1 MQINNTF
8 TNYQGYEFNPEISSS
23 NGFQNAAYAP
33 YVYNPQTTA
42 HNSTP
47 GNGAYGFTTV
57 DTASSCRLGNNNGTQ
72 SYIAATRISSFHQ
85 SLDSIGWSSN
95 NSESHY
101 RTEVSARVISNGY
114 KHSSNPR
121 SDKSIYHNNEIQE
134 YNMHN
139 KLPSHGSGASKKFYS
154 NSDKPVRSPTSFSVK
169 SVPPKERG
177 RVRNRSIEPSRGF
190 DSGVRSAK
198 YFELNIKREGIA
210 TVISNGYP
218 HSSNLKSDKS
228 TKQIDAITEYDR
240 YKRSPSHGRETKVKV
255 YSHSDKL
262 SKTLKYPINRSQR
275 SVSPK
280 DHGRAKYQNIE
291 STSGFDSKKVGMAT
305 VIPNGHFHL
314 QNPDSEKSTNKS
326 ITRTDYDRYKRLP
339 SLGNETS
346 KKLNSHS
353 GKLRKS
359 PISRSQRS
367 VSPMVRGRKRSLSI
381 ESSKGLDS
389 GGRSSKYVEHSNQR
403 EGSTTVISKGYLRSR
418 NSKCDKS
425 TNRNNIRTENDRFI
439 RSPSYGRETP
449 KTLYSHSDKLRKSP
463 ISRSRRSVSP
473 KDRSRN
479 AILKSPISRSRW
491 PVSPENRGR
500 KRSQS
505 IESSRS
511 VLRSREENNLRETRR
526 KSIEKRN
533 SNLGCKSTS
542 PKQRFKQTSHE
553 GRKSKYPMSKHIR
566 YRRPPNT
573 NKQRGNAHSSRP
585 TSRTRS
591 NHSKPRR

>member
-8 TNYQGYEFNPEISSS
+8 THYQGYEFNPEVSSS
-23 NGFQNAAYAP
+23 NGCQNTAYAP
-33 YVYNPQTTA
+33 YYVNNPQTTA

-47 GNGAYGFTTV
+47 VNGAYGFTTV

-85 SLDSIGWSSN
+85 SLDSIGWTSN
-95 NSESHY
+95 NWECNY
-101 RTEVSARVISNGY
+101 RTEVSATVISNGY
-114 KHSSNPR
+114 KHSSNPE
-121 SDKSIYHNNEIQE
+121 SDKSIYQSNEKPE

-139 KLPSHGSGASKKFYS
+139 RLPSHGSGASKKFYS
-154 NSDKPVRSPTSFSVK
+154 NSDKPVKSQTSFSVK

-190 DSGVRSAK
+190 DSGGRSAK
-198 YFELNIKREGIA
+198 YFELNIKREDIA
-210 TVISNGYP
+210 TVISNGYL
-218 HSSNLKSDKS
+218 HSSNPKSDNS
-228 TKQIDAITEYDR
+228 TNQSIAITEYDR

-262 SKTLKYPINRSQR
+262 SKTVKSPINRSQR

-280 DHGRAKYQNIE
+280 DHGRAKDQTIE
-291 STSGFDSKKVGMAT
+291 STRFDSKKVGVAT
-305 VIPNGHFHL
+305 VIPNGHFHS
-314 QNPDSEKSTNKS
+314 QNPDS
-326 ITRTDYDRYKRLP
+326 DRYKRSP

-367 VSPMVRGRKRSLSI
+367 VSPMVRRRKRSLSI

-389 GGRSSKYVEHSNQR
+389 GGRSSKYVGHSNQR

-425 TNRNNIRTENDRFI
+425 ANRNNIRTENDRFI
-439 RSPSYGRETP
+439 RSSSYGRETP

-463 ISRSRRSVSP
+463 ISRSR
-473 KDRSRN
+473 
-479 AILKSPISRSRW
+479 W
-491 PVSPENRGR
+491 PVTPENRGR

-526 KSIEKRN
+526 KIIEKRN
-533 SNLGCKSTS
+533 SNLGRKSTS

-566 YRRPPNT
+566 YRRSPDT
-573 NKQRGNAHSSRP
+573 NKQRGNAHSS

>member
-23 NGFQNAAYAP
+23 NGCQNAAYVP

-72 SYIAATRISSFHQ
+72 SYIAATRISSSHQ

-95 NSESHY
+95 NSECNY
-101 RTEVSARVISNGY
+101 RTEVSATVISNGY
-114 KHSSNPR
+114 KHSSNPK
-121 SDKSIYHNNEIQE
+121 SDKSIQSNARPE

-139 KLPSHGSGASKKFYS
+139 RLPSHGSGASKKFYS

-190 DSGVRSAK
+190 DSGGRSAK

-210 TVISNGYP
+210 TVTSNGYL
-218 HSSNLKSDKS
+218 HSSNPKADSS
-228 TKQIDAITEYDR
+228 TKQIKAITEYDR
-240 YKRSPSHGRETKVKV
+240 YKRSPSHGRETKVNL
-255 YSHSDKL
+255 YSNRDKL
-262 SKTLKYPINRSQR
+262 SKTVKSPINRSQR
-275 SVSPK
+275 SVSPQ
-280 DHGRAKYQNIE
+280 DHGRAKDQTIE
-291 STSGFDSKKVGMAT
+291 STSGFDSKKIGMAT
-305 VIPNGHFHL
+305 VIHNGHFHS
-314 QNPDSEKSTNKS
+314 QNPDSDKSTNKS
-326 ITRTDYDRYKRLP
+326 ITRIEYDRYKRLP
-339 SLGNETS
+339 SLENETS

-367 VSPMVRGRKRSLSI
+367 VSPMVRGRKRSLGI

-403 EGSTTVISKGYLRSR
+403 EGSTTVISKEYLRSR

-425 TNRNNIRTENDRFI
+425 THQNNIRTENDKFT

-449 KTLYSHSDKLRKSP
+449 KTLLYSHSDKLRKSP

-500 KRSQS
+500 KRSRS

-511 VLRSREENNLRETRR
+511 MLRYRAENNLRETRR

-533 SNLGCKSTS
+533 SNLGRKSTS
-542 PKQRFKQTSHE
+542 PKQRFKQTLSRE
-553 GRKSKYPMSKHIR
+553 GRKSKYPMSKHIN
-566 YRRPPNT
+566 YRRAPDN
-573 NKQRGNAHSSRP
+573 NKQRGNAHSS

-591 NHSKPRR
+591 NHSKQRR

>member
-1 MQINNTF
+1 MQMNNTF
-8 TNYQGYEFNPEISSS
+8 SNYQGYEFNPEISSS

-42 HNSTP
+42 HNTTP

-57 DTASSCRLGNNNGTQ
+57 DTASSCRLVNNNGTQ

-95 NSESHY
+95 NSDCNY
-101 RTEVSARVISNGY
+101 RTEVSATVISNGY
-114 KHSSNPR
+114 KHSSNPS
-121 SDKSIYHNNEIQE
+121 SDKSIYQSNERTE

-154 NSDKPVRSPTSFSVK
+154 NSDKPVRYPTSFSVK
-169 SVPPKERG
+169 SVPPKECG
-177 RVRNRSIEPSRGF
+177 RVRNQSIEPSRGF
-190 DSGVRSAK
+190 DSGRRSAK

-210 TVISNGYP
+210 TEISNGYL
-218 HSSNLKSDKS
+218 HSSNPKSDKS
-228 TKQIDAITEYDR
+228 TKQINAITEYDR
-240 YKRSPSHGRETKVKV
+240 YKRSPSHGRETKV

-262 SKTLKYPINRSQR
+262 SKTVKSPINRSQR

-280 DHGRAKYQNIE
+280 DHGRAKDQTIE
-291 STSGFDSKKVGMAT
+291 STSGFDSKKESMAT

-314 QNPDSEKSTNKS
+314 QNPDSDKSTNKS

-403 EGSTTVISKGYLRSR
+403 EGSTTVISKEYLRSR

-425 TNRNNIRTENDRFI
+425 TNRNNIRTENDRFV

-449 KTLYSHSDKLRKSP
+449 KTLYPHSDKLRKSP
-463 ISRSRRSVSP
+463 ISRSCRSVSP

-511 VLRSREENNLRETRR
+511 VLRSREENSPRETRR

-542 PKQRFKQTSHE
+542 RKQRFKQTSHE

-566 YRRPPNT
+566 YRRSTNT
-573 NKQRGNAHSSRP
+573 NKQRGNAHSS

>member
-8 TNYQGYEFNPEISSS
+8 THYQGYEFNPEISSS
-23 NGFQNAAYAP
+23 NGCQNTAYAP
-33 YVYNPQTTA
+33 YVNNPQTTA

-57 DTASSCRLGNNNGTQ
+57 DTASSCRLDNHNGTQ

-95 NSESHY
+95 NSEYNY
-101 RTEVSARVISNGY
+101 RTEVSATVISNGY
-114 KHSSNPR
+114 KHSSNPK
-121 SDKSIYHNNEIQE
+121 SDKSIYQSNENPE

-139 KLPSHGSGASKKFYS
+139 RLPSYGSGASKKFYS
-154 NSDKPVRSPTSFSVK
+154 NSDKPVRSPTSFSVN

-190 DSGVRSAK
+190 DSGGRSAK

-210 TVISNGYP
+210 PVISNGYL
-218 HSSNLKSDKS
+218 HSSNPESDKS
-228 TKQIDAITEYDR
+228 TKEGKAITDYDR

-262 SKTLKYPINRSQR
+262 SKTVKSPINRSQR

-280 DHGRAKYQNIE
+280 DHGRAKEQTIE
-291 STSGFDSKKVGMAT
+291 WTSGFDSKKVGMAT
-305 VIPNGHFHL
+305 VIPNGHFHS
-314 QNPDSEKSTNKS
+314 QNPDSDKSTNKS
-326 ITRTDYDRYKRLP
+326 ITGTDYDSYKRLP

-359 PISRSQRS
+359 PISRSLRS

-389 GGRSSKYVEHSNQR
+389 SGRSSKYIEHSNQR

-418 NSKCDKS
+418 NSSDKS
-425 TNRNNIRTENDRFI
+425 TKRNNIRTENDRFI

-449 KTLYSHSDKLRKSP
+449 KTYSHSDKLRKSP

-479 AILKSPISRSRW
+479 AILKSPISRSRR
-491 PVSPENRGR
+491 PISPENRGR

-526 KSIEKRN
+526 KSIDKRN
-533 SNLGCKSTS
+533 SNLGRKSTS
-542 PKQRFKQTSHE
+542 PKQRFKRTSHD
-553 GRKSKYPMSKHIR
+553 GRKSNYPMSKNIR
-566 YRRPPNT
+566 YRRSPDT
-573 NKQRGNAHSSRP
+573 NKQRGNAHSS